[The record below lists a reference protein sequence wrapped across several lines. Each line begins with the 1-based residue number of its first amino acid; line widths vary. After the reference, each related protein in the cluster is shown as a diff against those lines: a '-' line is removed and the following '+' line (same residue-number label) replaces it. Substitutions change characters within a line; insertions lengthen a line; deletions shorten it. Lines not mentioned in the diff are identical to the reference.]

1 LHRLSSISP
10 LAVLLHERTRAR
22 SPDSTTGRLR
32 SAVPLKST
40 LFANLTLTIDNSS
53 LTLLELKGAST
64 RLLVGSNAN
73 VQGHKANLKVT
84 RDILSIFRL
93 LLDPVSLTYRV
104 YLCSSFYFLPTIN
117 VPGVAVIIGYYDNCL
132 GV

>member
-1 LHRLSSISP
+1 MIHRYRVFMLHCIP
-10 LAVLLHERTRAR
+10 LE
-22 SPDSTTGRLR
+22 
-32 SAVPLKST
+32 ST
-40 LFANLTLTIDNSS
+40 LFANLTLIHICLTIDNNL
-53 LTLLELKGAST
+53 LTLFWSLKVHQRTS
-64 RLLVGSNAN
+64 SNAN

-93 LLDPVSLTYRV
+93 LLDPVSFTYRV
-104 YLCSSFYFLPTIN
+104 YLCSSFYFLRTIN